1 MPRLIAHRG
10 FWWPN
15 IRLQNH
21 PSALNAALERGWDVE
36 VDVWRGHGQSL
47 KVGHDR
53 PEYEWALP
61 SPDIGPGQIFLHLK
75 GPSIEGYSW
84 SEERIKEIVV
94 ESGWVDRASVFVSPL
109 RQAVPSALPY
119 VDVVKDRVDLGIVTA
134 GASGVWVEQPDEDW
148 ITERDIKTFQEDFLD
163 HRVPVYVLSP
173 ELHGRQVH
181 LENVMQ
187 WKDADGIV
195 TDTPHLFEQI
205 FDDNNTIVHPQ
216 GAWW

>member
-1 MPRLIAHRG
+1 M
-10 FWWPN
+10 
-15 IRLQNH
+15 QNH

-36 VDVWRGHGQSL
+36 VDVWRAHGQML

-53 PEYEWALP
+53 PDYEWTLP
-61 SPDIGPGQIFLHLK
+61 SPQIGPGRLFLHLK
-75 GPSIEGYSW
+75 AASIDGYPW
-84 SEERIKEIVV
+84 SVDIEAGIQEVIELA
-94 ESGWVDRASVFVSPL
+94 GWGGRTSVFVSPH
-109 RQAVPSALPY
+109 RQAVPSTLPY
-119 VDVVKDRVDLGIVTA
+119 VDVVKDRLDLDFVTA

-148 ITERDIKTFQEDFLD
+148 ITERDIKAFQDDFPD
-163 HRVPVYVLSP
+163 HRVPIYVLSP

-181 LENVMQ
+181 LENVTQ

-216 GAWW
+216 GMWW